1 MAEERLKSKTLIG
14 KVLVSEES
22 GKKFGIVGDIDYIL
36 ESGELINLVL
46 SETTPHTSSL
56 NLQEDDKNRMLV
68 PFSSVKSVGDFVI
81 VSEKDMV

>member
-1 MAEERLKSKTLIG
+1 MPEERIKSKQLIG

-22 GKKFGIVGDIDYIL
+22 GKKFGVVGDIDYIL

-46 SETTPHTSSL
+46 SETTPPTTNL
-56 NLQEDDKNRMLV
+56 NLQEDEKERLLV
-68 PFSSVKSVGDFVI
+68 PFSAVRSVGDFVI